1 MSFLLAVVSLAF
13 GLAMAGF
20 DASCSFVMNC
30 RKTRFFLAP
39 DPLVST
45 VGLDLFECF
54 ARTFAFALVV
64 VWLNSFLLVDYL
76 QSLPG

>member
-1 MSFLLAVVSLAF
+1 LAVVSLAF

-20 DASCSFVMNC
+20 DGSCSFVMNC
-30 RKTRFFLAP
+30 RKTHFFLAP

-45 VGLDLFECF
+45 VGLDLFERF
-54 ARTFAFALVV
+54 DHTFALAVV
-64 VWLNSFLLVDYL
+64 SLNSFLFVDYL